1 MVFSDSLD
9 EYEDDEESS
18 GGVPLFSGLVST
30 MSGMASGGVPLSS
43 ELFSQQCSEWLVVEC
58 RSPWGCLLDCPF
70 GPWKLCHRRRGRARA
85 FCGTRALAH

>member
-18 GGVPLFSGLVST
+18 GGMPLFSGLVST

-43 ELFSQQCSEWLVVEC
+43 ELFSAVLPGVVCWIAFLVLGNCVIVLE
-58 RSPWGCLLDCPF
+58 G
-70 GPWKLCHRRRGRARA
+70 
-85 FCGTRALAH
+85 